1 MHAWE
6 QIQKT
11 VDHIE
16 THLAEEIRMD
26 DLARCAALS
35 PFYFQRLFHRLVG
48 KPVQE
53 YVKLRRLAGAANALQ
68 EREDRILDIALALG
82 FSSHEVLTRA
92 FKSTYGMTP
101 EEFRA
106 NPVRLCHFNKPQL
119 LLQYALVDENVP
131 LIADGIVL
139 EISRRQL
146 SAPLQ
151 FVGLTVEATVG
162 QLPGNGE
169 PQVDGLSDVW
179 DEFHR
184 RKPHLQGLKEN
195 GDELGVAFEGTKP
208 GHYRYFGGSESE
220 HGVVTEGCSIWELP
234 AGAYVTCTF
243 EAENF
248 EQLVT
253 DALFKAQRYLF
264 EMWLP
269 RHGLSCMPFAVE
281 RYASHSPET
290 TCMEVWVAPVPIQA

>member
-16 THLAEEIRMD
+16 AHLAEEIRMD
-26 DLARCAALS
+26 DLANDAALS

-53 YVKLRRLAGAANALQ
+53 YVKLRRLAHVAEALQ
-68 EREDRILDIALALG
+68 EGDGRILDIALAHG

-92 FKSTYGMTP
+92 FKGTYGMTP
-101 EEFRA
+101 EAFRRK
-106 NPVRLCHFNKPQL
+106 PVRLCHFNKPQL
-119 LLQYALVDENVP
+119 LLSYTLVDENVP

-139 EISRRQL
+139 EISRRRL
-146 SAPLQ
+146 PAPQ
-151 FVGLTVEATVG
+151 HFIGLTVEEPIG
-162 QLPGNGE
+162 QMPGDGE
-169 PQVDGLSDVW
+169 PKVDGLGDVW
-179 DEFHR
+179 DAFHL
-184 RKPHLQGLKEN
+184 RKPQLQGLVEN

-208 GHYRYFGGSESE
+208 GFYRYFGGAEAE
-220 HGVVTEGCSIWELP
+220 AGREAEGCTTWELP
-234 AGAYVTCTF
+234 AGEYIVCTF
-243 EAENF
+243 EAEHF
-248 EQLVT
+248 EALVM

-269 RHGLSCMPFAVE
+269 RHGLACMPFAIE
-281 RYASHSPET
+281 RYASHAPET
-290 TCMEVWVAPVPIQA
+290 TSMEIWVAPVPVQA

>member
-16 THLAEEIRMD
+16 THLGDEIRMD
-26 DLARCAALS
+26 DLARHAALS

-53 YVKLRRLAGAANALQ
+53 YVKLRRLAGAATALQ
-68 EREDRILDIALALG
+68 EREDRILDIALAFG

-92 FKSTYGMTP
+92 FKHTYGMTP
-101 EEFRA
+101 EAFRTK
-106 NPVRLCHFNKPQL
+106 PVRLCHFNKPQL
-119 LLQYALVDENVP
+119 LLQYALVDEDVP

-146 SAPLQ
+146 SVPQ
-151 FVGLTVEATVG
+151 TFMGLTVEAPVG
-162 QLPGNGE
+162 QMPGNGE
-169 PQVDGLSDVW
+169 PQVDVLSDVW

-184 RKPHLQGLKEN
+184 RKPQIQGLKKN
-195 GDELGVAFEGTKP
+195 ADELGVAFEGTES
-208 GHYRYFGGSESE
+208 GFYRYFGGAESE
-220 HGVVTEGCSIWELP
+220 NGLVAEGCSTWELP
-234 AGAYVTCTF
+234 AGEYVICTF

-248 EQLVT
+248 EQLVM

-269 RHGLSCMPFAVE
+269 RHAMTCKPFAVE
-281 RYASHSPET
+281 RYATHSPET